1 MNCMK
6 THLGAV
12 PELPVMSMLSAYLL
26 CSFLFLGFSRKMV
39 ILSRMHKAMAV
50 LKLNR
55 SLLLIPMPCCTCR

>member
-1 MNCMK
+1 
-6 THLGAV
+6 
-12 PELPVMSMLSAYLL
+12 MSMLSAYLL